1 MFSNPEKILIQF
13 GVSPDSVVADFGTG
27 SGFYAF
33 LLSNKVGTK
42 GKVFAV
48 DVSKDMVRKISRE
61 VERRHINNL
70 EVIWGDLE
78 SKSGSGLKPKSV
90 DSVIVANTLFTISHK
105 KIFVAEIK
113 RVLRKKG
120 RVLLVEWADS
130 FAGMGPHRDH
140 IIDREDA
147 KKLFE
152 DEGLVF
158 DRYIEDAGEHHYGM
172 VFRS

>member
-13 GVSPDSVVADFGTG
+13 GVSNGSVIADFGTG

-33 LLSNKVGTK
+33 LLSNKVGNS
-42 GKVFAV
+42 GKVYAI
-48 DVSKDMVRKISRE
+48 DVSKNMVRKISRE
-61 VERRHINNL
+61 IERQHINNL

-78 SKSGSGLKPKSV
+78 SKSGSGLKAKSV
-90 DSVIVANTLFTISHK
+90 DVVVVANTLFTISHK

-113 RVLRKKG
+113 RVLRNKG
-120 RVLLVEWADS
+120 RVLLVEWSDS

-140 IIDREDA
+140 IIEKEDA
-147 KKLFE
+147 RKLFE